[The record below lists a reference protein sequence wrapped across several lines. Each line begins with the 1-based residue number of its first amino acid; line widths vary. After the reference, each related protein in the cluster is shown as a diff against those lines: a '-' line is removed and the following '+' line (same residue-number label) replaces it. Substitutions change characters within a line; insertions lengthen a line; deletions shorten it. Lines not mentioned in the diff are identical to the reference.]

1 MRITVK
7 TLKGNH
13 FDLEV
18 EASATVDSVKKQIEE
33 LQGREAFPWDQQLLI
48 HQGKV
53 MVDSSTLDMNRVS
66 EKSFIVVML
75 SKVAPSSP
83 CKLSLGSPAVLQAR
97 MSKAWRLVAASVYFT
112 RARLLLHLV
121 RLQIQLDN
129 HQLPQLLHLL
139 LLLQLLLQLHLRQ
152 SLLLGGPAQSPAP
165 PTPIA
170 TGAAPA
176 IGTGD
181 VYGRAAG
188 NLVAGTELE
197 STVQQIM
204 DMGGGIWQRDMV
216 IRALRAAFNNP
227 ERAVEYLYSGIP
239 EATEAPA
246 PVARPPEGG
255 DAVAPAAD
263 PGVAAPAAG
272 AEVNEAPAPQ
282 NTAAAIRAPPSGGP
296 NAAPLDLFPQGMP
309 GLGGAG
315 GGAGAG
321 ALDFL
326 RNNPQAFPSSE
337 ADGTGQP
344 SDFAGV
350 NMYFYIASCGTH
362 FLPLMLRKQPM
373 LQELGKQNPQLLQL
387 INSNQGE
394 FLRLINEPG
403 DGGAGDMLGQMGGGA
418 PMPQA
423 INVTPDEKEAIDRL
437 EAMGFDRELVIEA
450 FFACDKN
457 EQLAANYLLEH
468 GQEYDD

>member
-53 MVDSSTLDMNRVS
+53 MADSTTLEMNRVS

-75 SKVAPSSP
+75 SKGKTAAAPRPPADTAGQSSVATAPASAPAASAPSPTPSVP
-83 CKLSLGSPAVLQAR
+83 VPSTGAPE
-97 MSKAWRLVAASVYFT
+97 AAEVT
-112 RARLLLHLV
+112 
-121 RLQIQLDN
+121 
-129 HQLPQLLHLL
+129 
-139 LLLQLLLQLHLRQ
+139 
-152 SLLLGGPAQSPAP
+152 GGPVQSPAP

-176 IGTGD
+176 IGTAD

-246 PVARPPEGG
+246 PVARPPAGG
-255 DAVAPAAD
+255 DAMAPAAD
-263 PGVAAPAAG
+263 PGVAVPAAG

-326 RNNPQAFPSSE
+326 RNNPQACQLFQ
-337 ADGTGQP
+337 A
-344 SDFAGV
+344 
-350 NMYFYIASCGTH
+350 
-362 FLPLMLRKQPM
+362 LRQMVQANPQILQPM

-403 DGGAGDMLGQMGGGA
+403 DGGAGDMLGQLGGGA

-437 EAMGFDRELVIEA
+437 EAMGFDRALVIEA